1 MRSADAGKMLAR
13 LAAIAA
19 VLAGAALYGA
29 HRLEGSLEE
38 RSGVVAGT
46 RIQVHPGAS
55 LRAVLGELARVGAV
69 PHPRLV
75 EWALRLHGKSLRALA
90 GSYELAPGETV
101 RQVLEQLNAGQVVL
115 EQLTIVEGWTFAQ
128 LRQAFD
134 ASSTLTH
141 DWRAL
146 EDGKLMAALGQ
157 AGVAPEGR
165 FFPDTYPLAAGTRE
179 RRLYELAMQR
189 LQEHLQQQ
197 GAARAPT
204 LPPAP

>member
-1 MRSADAGKMLAR
+1 MRSAGAGKMLPR
-13 LAAIAA
+13 LAAIGA

-90 GSYELAPGETV
+90 GRLGVAPGETGRQGV
-101 RQVLEQLNAGQVVL
+101 R
-115 EQLTIVEGWTFAQ
+115 
-128 LRQAFD
+128 
-134 ASSTLTH
+134 
-141 DWRAL
+141 
-146 EDGKLMAALGQ
+146 
-157 AGVAPEGR
+157 
-165 FFPDTYPLAAGTRE
+165 DT
-179 RRLYELAMQR
+179 Q
-189 LQEHLQQQ
+189 
-197 GAARAPT
+197 
-204 LPPAP
+204 